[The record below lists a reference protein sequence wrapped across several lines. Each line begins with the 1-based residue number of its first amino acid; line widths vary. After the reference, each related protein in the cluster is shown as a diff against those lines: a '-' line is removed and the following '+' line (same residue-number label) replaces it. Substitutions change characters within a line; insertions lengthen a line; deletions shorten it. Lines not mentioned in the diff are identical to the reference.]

1 MMKKLSAW
9 LLACIICTIG
19 FAQNKPVAIIPEPVS
34 LQTSEGQF
42 TLPDEIS
49 LDVPENN
56 ELSQGVKLLTDR
68 LTQATGKKVKPGS
81 ASNATISLK
90 INSSSN
96 AALGNEGYTLSVTQ
110 SGIRINANKPAGIYY
125 GIQTLL
131 QLLPKEIEGKE
142 KAADITWAVPFV
154 EITDYPRFGWRG
166 MMFDVSRHFFT
177 KEEVY
182 RFIDN
187 MGRYKLNLLHF
198 HLTDDEGW
206 RIEIKSYPKLTS
218 VGAWNVKK
226 EGYFGDMI
234 PPAKDEPRNYGGFYT
249 QDDIRDIVKYA
260 QQRFINILP
269 EIDVPGH

>member
-9 LLACIICTIG
+9 FLACMICTIG

-34 LQTSEGQF
+34 LKTSEGQF

-81 ASNATISLK
+81 SSNATISLK

-110 SGIRINANKPAGIYY
+110 SGIQINANKPAGIYY

-154 EITDYPRFGWRG
+154 EVTDYPRFGWRG

-206 RIEIKSYPKLTS
+206 RIEIKAYPKLTS

-234 PPAKDEPRNYGGFYT
+234 PPAKDEPRNYGGFYS
-249 QDDIRDIVKYA
+249 QDDIRDIVNMHNNALSMFFLK
-260 QQRFINILP
+260 
-269 EIDVPGH
+269 